1 MTDYSNLTAHDLETM
16 SDEDFAKL
24 DPSKFVDVQDEPV
37 PESEVAEVP
46 TEVNEDIDQPEP
58 PAEEEVPEVSDSNE
72 NGGEAGSSHAEV
84 TNEPGT
90 DPQTPTP
97 VEEKSE
103 PETKPDET
111 NVDPKEEFFN
121 KVTAKFNA
129 NGREFQISNPDDV
142 VSLMQKGLHYNQK
155 MAAMKPSLKI
165 IKALQEK
172 GIESVEQLGYLFD
185 LQDKKPEAIA
195 KLVQES
201 GIETFDLNEEKAAA
215 YTASVPHVSDQS
227 VEFDIVVNSLKG
239 NEHFNTVAQ
248 ELQTFDEQSKEK
260 VFNNPRLLEVL
271 TSHVQ
276 NGQYQQIVSRLQ
288 TEQAL
293 GRLAGMPFI
302 EAYGLVGDAMFAQQQ
317 APAPVAQPVVNVP
330 APVAQVPVPVATK
343 PNTVNNTARQA
354 AAAAN
359 TATAKPPKHNLTK
372 EDLWNMSEEDFAK
385 IDPRFL

>member
-1 MTDYSNLTAHDLETM
+1 MIDYSTLTPSAIENM
-16 SDEDFAKL
+16 SEEEFSQL
-24 DPSKFVDVQDEPV
+24 DPTQFVDVQEPEPTPEEV
-37 PESEVAEVP
+37 PAEV
-46 TEVNEDIDQPEP
+46 EVNEEVDPPEVIEQPVVVE
-58 PAEEEVPEVSDSNE
+58 AEEDRTSNEHGAAGEQARVEVKVEPNADTTTPPEV
-72 NGGEAGSSHAEV
+72 
-84 TNEPGT
+84 
-90 DPQTPTP
+90 
-97 VEEKSE
+97 KKE
-103 PETKPDET
+103 PEAKPEET
-111 NVDPKEEFFN
+111 APTSKDEFFN

-129 NGREFQISNPDDV
+129 NGKEFQIDNPDDV
-142 VSLMQKGLHYNQK
+142 VSLMQKGLNYNQK

-172 GIESVEQLGYLFD
+172 GIDSVEQLGYLFD

-201 GIETFDLNEEKAAA
+201 GIDSFELNEEKAAA

-227 VEFDIVVNSLKG
+227 VEFDLVARSLEG
-239 NEHFNTVAQ
+239 NEHFSTVVQ
-248 ELQTFDEQSKEK
+248 QLQSFDDQSKEK

-276 NGQYQQIVSRLQ
+276 NGHYNQIVARVQ

-293 GRLAGMPFI
+293 GRLAGVPFL

-317 APAPVAQPVVNVP
+317 APAPVAKPVVVP
-330 APVAQVPVPVATK
+330 QVPVPVATK

-359 TATAKPPKHNLTK
+359 TTTAKPTKHNLTQ
-372 EDLWNMSEEDFAK
+372 EDLWSMSEEEFAK
-385 IDPRFL
+385 LDPKFL